1 MQFCTTQR
9 LTGATGVHKKAT
21 AVTSSYKKGAT
32 SPRPPHNN
40 THAAGRE
47 SQKAANSNGKIPV
60 SQSLQSLDRQIQAN
74 THSRKWQA
82 LNLVAQS
89 SEEPVAEICRESD
102 EEEEDDDDA
111 VVVEERPLR
120 EIISM
125 SSKLSPVKKDLTFD
139 KHEMRLLKLGTINS
153 IEKSAEDSL
162 LDTKT
167 KKSCSQLVN
176 LSMTLSGMRNN
187 LPMKEIKGD
196 NEVKNLEGGRKMIKI
211 GDKPA

>member
-9 LTGATGVHKKAT
+9 LTGATGVHKKAS

-32 SPRPPHNN
+32 SPRPSHNN
-40 THAAGRE
+40 NAAGRE
-47 SQKAANSNGKIPV
+47 SQKAALASGKIPV

-89 SEEPVAEICRESD
+89 SEERVAEICRESD
-102 EEEEDDDDA
+102 EEEEDDEDA

-139 KHEMRLLKLGTINS
+139 KHEMRRLKLGTINS
-153 IEKSAEDSL
+153 NEKSAEQSPG
-162 LDTKT
+162 TKT

-196 NEVKNLEGGRKMIKI
+196 NEVKN
-211 GDKPA
+211 